1 MKDLIKQID
10 KKFDHKNDP
19 NLNELNKNNII
30 GNKKMNESITTEIIQ
45 HINWA
50 ISAYMDGRNKDVKIE
65 RLIDELKDAADEYKV
80 KPGDELIL
88 KFESSGLEISLY
100 ELINAL
106 ESGHISE
113 FINEFEEIANG
124 ESQVVPASDMKES
137 KRINE
142 GGYKRVLMQV
152 QDIVEEAIIKWMD
165 GVISVREFREKML
178 MAQEEFETE
187 TGKEFSSGMIRFEF
201 TKTGLI
207 YTINE
212 LIDAVEDNDTDLFDQ
227 FQMVFNAEQD
237 LEPMVES
244 TSAPTSTKFGGIKL
258 ADFDEFINE
267 DRFSEIE
274 DEIKQ
279 KGRGKSIADRG
290 KDRDSNMRD
299 MSRLKDRA
307 KRPDFDQHRRYEKN
321 RKMNTAPVSSDRN
334 GMNEAENK
342 EQSKDATTNL
352 KEGHEKMK
360 EEAVNYDQ
368 DEHPDHVTEK
378 YMNEMASLNAGM
390 MAETYESACNESRN
404 EELTNEQYESAC
416 NEMKMAFDKKMDEM
430 VESRQSHGTVQEAV
444 TNSIVNYGLVEGSL
458 AAKLSEA
465 KQLTNKLEGDFA
477 QELSE
482 NLNSL
487 KNKVD
492 TGLSKVD
499 EALGFISE
507 FDALQK
513 RNLKIASNISGSI
526 GKGLFDT
533 LNSLSEDVMSA
544 KQLARVGS
552 NMLVN
557 TGHEKG
563 SQALKES
570 KVNTKF
576 KQLITPQLESS
587 DKAKNSLIYAYF
599 VDELKRNGQLKST
612 EKLNEINSSV
622 LETNKRKRIN
632 EKSGDIDLSN
642 DFALIQTGGSI
653 GSSKGSY
660 YIPAYSALPNGG
672 TIVKTG
678 NDKDDL
684 KDEAK
689 RRRKILSK
697 TDKKYYGLGY
707 KVVEI
712 SKSLKKS
719 LETTGKVGESKLVKE
734 WSDKVLPQIQE
745 EESGKIS
752 SSKRKRSFRK
762 FLESKINDGV
772 VSERDVKDLELPNR
786 YLKESG
792 KKLNEEME
800 EEDVIDTFRNEILPD
815 IEAEEQNGPDVPKRR
830 EAFNNFVDSLAKDGK
845 IDSKMADELELPDEL
860 EED

>member
-1 MKDLIKQID
+1 MNKDLIKQIA
-10 KKFDHKNDP
+10 KKYNSNSTFT
-19 NLNELNKNNII
+19 
-30 GNKKMNESITTEIIQ
+30 KKEGAE
-45 HINWA
+45 
-50 ISAYMDGRNKDVKIE
+50 KIE
-65 RLIDELKDAADEYKV
+65 RFVEFAEDGPTNPKKLVLVLWNGEGKTPNKAYTLDYIINGLKKDNDDIEY
-80 KPGDELIL
+80 IL
-88 KFESSGLEISLY
+88 
-100 ELINAL
+100 
-106 ESGHISE
+106 
-113 FINEFEEIANG
+113 EEIANK
-124 ESQVVPASDMKES
+124 VPFEILTKKDFYKEHDRSNSPELIKNNKNKGKNMRKS

-142 GGYKRVLMQV
+142 GGYKRILVEVL
-152 QDIVEEAIIKWMD
+152 DIVEKAIVKWMAGD
-165 GVISVREFREKML
+165 ISAKEFEQEML
-178 MAQEEFETE
+178 IAEEEFETE
-187 TGKEFSSGMIRFEF
+187 TGGENAGMIRFKF
-201 TKTGLI
+201 TESGLI

-212 LIDAVEDNDTDLFDQ
+212 LIDAVRDNDTDLFDE
-227 FQMVFNAEQD
+227 FEMVASGEQD

-244 TSAPTSTKFGGIKL
+244 ASTSSKSGGIKL

-274 DEIKQ
+274 DKVKQ
-279 KGRGKSIADRG
+279 RGRGKSIADRG

-299 MSRLKDRA
+299 MSRLKNRA

-321 RKMNTAPVSSDRN
+321 RKMNTAPVSSDLN
-334 GMNEAENK
+334 TMNEADNK
-342 EQSKDATTNL
+342 EQSKDATTSL

-368 DEHPDHVTEK
+368 DEHADHVTEK

-444 TNSIVNYGLVEGSL
+444 TNSTVNYGLVKGSL

-465 KQLTNKLEGDFA
+465 KQLTNKLEGDLA

-487 KNKVD
+487 KNKLD
-492 TGLSKVD
+492 AGLSKVD
-499 EALGFISE
+499 EALNFISE
-507 FDALQK
+507 FDTFQK

-533 LNSLSEDVMSA
+533 LNSLSEDVTGV
-544 KQLARVGS
+544 KQLARVSS
-552 NMLVN
+552 NMLAN

-563 SQALKES
+563 SQTLKEN

-576 KQLITPQLESS
+576 KQLVTPQLESS
-587 DKAKNSLIYAYF
+587 DTAKNSLTYAYF

-622 LETNKRKRIN
+622 LKTNKGKRIN
-632 EKSGDIDLSN
+632 EKSDDIDLSN
-642 DFALIQTGGSI
+642 DFALVQTGEAGP
-653 GSSKGSY
+653 GSY
-660 YIPAYSALPNGG
+660 YVPG
-672 TIVKTG
+672 TGKIVKTG
-678 NDKDDL
+678 DDKDAL

-689 RRRKILSK
+689 QKRKNLSK
-697 TDKKYYGLGY
+697 GEKKELGITY
-707 KVVEI
+707 KVIEI
-712 SKSLKKS
+712 TKSLRKS
-719 LETTGKVGESKLVKE
+719 LETTGKVGESNLVKE

-752 SSKRKRSFRK
+752 RSSRKKSFRK
-762 FLESKINDGV
+762 FLESKVNDGV
-772 VSERDVKDLELPNR
+772 ISEKDASDIELPNK

-792 KKLNEEME
+792 KKRKINEEME
-800 EEDVIDTFRNEILPD
+800 DEDVIDMFKNEVLPD
-815 IEAEEQNGPDVPKRR
+815 IEAEEQNGPDISKRR
-830 EAFNNFVDSLAKDGK
+830 EAFNNFVDSLAKNGK
-845 IDSKMADELELPDEL
+845 IDPEMADELE
-860 EED
+860 ED